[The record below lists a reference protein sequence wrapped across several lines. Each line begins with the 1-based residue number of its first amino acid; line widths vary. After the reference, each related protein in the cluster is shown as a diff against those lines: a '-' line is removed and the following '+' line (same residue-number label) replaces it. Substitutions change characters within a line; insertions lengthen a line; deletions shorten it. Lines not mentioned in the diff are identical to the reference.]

1 MSDPDC
7 LSVMVWSTQGPAD
20 AEGIPGKIKVN
31 VAHEFPTDAVKEVYF
46 FLKQAGTYITPFTDF
61 DELVQHGAAHGDFL
75 DSVAMMMKGI
85 FSPLLS
91 CHTNWAA
98 SVQNEFLSGMNKF
111 MSSLTETFYQ
121 RQHVTVLYV
130 PNEDLTS
137 RPIVDLCAD
146 RELVQ
151 RVESTLIHWTRK
163 IKDVL
168 HSLSSEDVTLPLE
181 EIEFW
186 AQRCEDLSGIGSQL
200 EKDGVIKLVQFLTT
214 AKSPYVRTFDTWA
227 VQIKDG
233 LQQAQSNLKF
243 LELLKG
249 PCTKLESAEPQDCTE
264 ILPGIIDLIRLIQ
277 LHSDYYNSRESIT
290 GLYSKISQSVMMRC
304 HKHIDLAE
312 IFDTDITEAQ
322 RKLKESIACCEG
334 WKEQYHEREHSHRFG
349 NPEVPWGVNHDS
361 VFAQVD
367 AFVGRCRDLLDV
379 CQCVNQFCSKQGT
392 VESDP
397 PTVTGTHAPLIK
409 RGMISIKV
417 SFKAIL
423 SKLKLDAGSNPLF
436 STKWKDAYYAFK
448 TSTMELD
455 IIVQGVIA
463 NAFKNAT
470 QIPTGLEIMEIFA
483 PFSSRDLIRR
493 TLSKCTIELY
503 DSLQHRVSLI
513 KRNFND
519 NRSTVPVRNMSP
531 DWPKFAGAAAWAKC
545 LQVEVQQLIDMYEK
559 AESVLVP
566 DISKGQE
573 LTNAAA
579 LRDAL
584 QEYAA
589 KTYNAWYGGVRGDL
603 ASMLFVPLM
612 RRGANRV
619 LLELNFDRNLLTT
632 YQEIAL
638 FNKLGFEI
646 PQSANEV
653 YMKRED
659 MRLLR
664 EHVLLVLRD
673 YNQIIKLLS
682 PEERDLFRERIRF
695 LDKKIQP
702 GMTKLNWG
710 SPGIKD
716 LYVAESRKHSF
727 SLRETVDSYLTV
739 NQQIARGCHRI
750 SNTQLLNIDSRRT
763 YRNAEFND
771 SQLAARKNGKN
782 QLLRMHSRI
791 IKLMKESYRVFR
803 NDGPDVQHHWARY
816 TVKTDKMIEDSV
828 QVCVKKALIAI
839 TTLINGDG
847 KVEPHAAFRANVVL
861 DQDQVQ
867 LEPSYNSLVHTVMQL
882 ASGMSDVCG
891 DLPRLPA
898 LLARNVRPRP
908 SYRDII
914 DSDEECNKIQQS
926 VHNGLIANEPNIQ
939 VYIQKW
945 VATYEEIWS
954 TPKDRFI
961 ERYAKGNP
969 PLSKFDADISRYDEV
984 ANNAEKEEN
993 IVGVQFLL
1001 LDSQSLKFAIVE
1013 HCRTWR
1019 VKFTTLLNERA
1030 TQDMNDLI
1038 ATLAETT
1045 EKLGK
1050 IPETLDEMCDT
1061 IELLDGTTSNIVQ
1074 LGDKFPPINE
1084 QFDILYKHEVEI
1096 DEEVSGKLDKLPEE
1110 WETFQAF
1117 LQTTA
1122 ENLEVSRKEFKTEL
1136 LRDTDVLTKN
1146 VEIARKEFLKNG
1158 PFGDIGARTALDAL
1172 AGYRDKMK
1180 ELTDRDAE
1188 LSNGLKVF
1196 SIAHPPYKDI
1206 ELTEEDLDF
1215 LDKLWSVA
1223 SEFDE
1228 KFAIWQQTQFA
1239 DINTSELEE
1248 EAGSRLKKIIKLSR
1262 QVKEKDWDMVEAY
1275 KKKISQFK
1283 AIMPLI
1289 LDLKEPA
1296 MRDRH
1301 WKKLMTTVGKDFDPK
1316 GDGFTLG
1323 TMIELKLDEFS
1334 EEVAEISQAANQ
1346 ELKIENKIGEIA
1358 EMWVSAP
1365 TATLVVGEYKTG
1377 GHHVLQGTDDLFAVL
1392 EENQVTLATMKASR
1406 YVKFFHVEV
1415 DGWEKALSM
1424 ILEVVEMLLTVQ
1436 RQWMYLENIF
1446 KGEEISRQLPE
1457 ETKKFNGIDK
1467 GWLDI
1472 MNEVVARPNAKQ
1484 ACHHEGLLKTLTGM
1498 NEMLEQIQKAL
1509 DAYLETKRQVFPRF
1523 YFVSNDDLLEILG
1536 QSRNPAAVQVHL
1548 LKCFDNIKSLEL
1560 QAPVT
1565 KTRSYEAIG
1574 MYSADGEYVH
1584 YMKPV
1589 VLDGP
1594 VEHWLGKVEAEMR
1607 KTLRLL
1613 MGQCRIAQKKT
1624 KRDTWIND
1632 WAGQLVIAIS
1642 QLGWTADTI
1651 KAINGGGKKEKVT
1664 AKKGLKSMRKK
1675 QVSLL
1680 KKLTLAVRSVKNK
1693 VTKKKLVGLITIEVH
1708 SRDVLEKLMKLP
1720 GITTD
1725 AFEWLM
1731 QLRYYWEKTIVNPD
1745 GDTVL
1750 RQTNTLFTYG
1760 YEYLGNSGR
1769 LVITPLTDRCYMTLT
1784 TALHLTRGGSPK
1796 GPAGTGKTETVKDL
1810 GKALGDYVI
1819 VVNCSEGLDYKS
1831 IGRMLSGLA
1840 QTGAWGCF
1848 DEFNRINIE
1857 VLSVVA
1863 QQVLCLLGKQVE
1875 LNPDNEECRL
1885 VFEGIEITV
1894 RWSCGLFITM
1904 NPGYAGR
1911 TELPDNLKSM
1921 FRPISMMVPD
1931 SGMIAEIMLMGVGF
1945 GEAKVLAK
1953 KIFSCYSLCMMQLS
1967 KQFHYDFKLRALVS
1981 IIRNAGGKRARNPE
1995 MPEDEIVVMAC
2006 KDMNVAKM
2014 TADDLPL
2021 FLAIMGDL
2029 FPGIETPDTDYGE
2042 LKTEVISELEAQG
2055 LQTTDFIVAKTLQ
2068 VYETK
2073 TSRHSV
2079 MLVGPSQSGKTT
2091 AYRTLMNA
2099 MASCNK
2105 KDIMGLPKVGIYPI
2119 NPKALDLQELYGEFN
2134 VQTNE
2139 WTDGVLS
2146 SVFRD
2151 ICADDKPDQKW
2162 LVFDGPVDADWIE
2175 SMNSVMDDNKLLTL
2189 INGERISM
2197 PDQVSLLFECQDLAV
2212 ASPATV
2218 SRAGFVYFDVNEMGW
2233 RPYFNSWCD
2242 RQTDKNLIAVLK
2254 ELFERFVDKTLE
2266 YISRNC
2272 TELVHCTAI
2281 NKVVTLCILL
2291 EGLLVNGTSVTP
2303 GGKGEDFEKE
2313 VSRWFLFCLLWSV
2326 GGTVNEIGRKKMDNF
2341 IRELEGAFPP
2351 KDTVYEYFV
2360 DTKTNNWAHWE
2371 SKLSAAWSFPPTMP
2385 FYKILVPTVDTLR
2398 YDYVLSSLLKSEQPA
2413 LVVGPVGTGKTQLT
2427 QSVIDKLDKSKWSQ
2441 LNINMSSQTT
2451 SNNVQEII
2459 EGVVEKRTKGVYVP
2473 FQNKKLMCFVDDMN
2487 MPMKQEYGDQP
2498 PLELL
2503 QQWMEYGVW
2512 YDREKQVVKEIRGMY
2527 MVGAMG
2533 PPGGGRTEISM
2544 RLQSRFSTI
2553 NMTFPGDATL
2563 KRIFGTIISQRLQN
2577 FNETVKTLGESVTV
2591 ATLDI
2596 YKGISSTMLPTPAKI
2611 HYLFNLRDI
2620 SKVFQGMYRTHKD
2633 HHDTP
2638 DILQRLWVHE
2648 CFRVFGDRL
2657 VGEADHIEFSNMI
2670 EKVLHARFDVTF
2682 GTLCPGKESPVFA
2695 DFLKEGAEVGVFED
2709 AVDEEELRHVMVNK
2723 LEEYNS
2729 EGTNVTMDLVLFR
2742 YCLEHICRISRVI
2755 ALERG
2760 NMMLIGVG
2768 GSGRQSVA
2776 RLASSIQDY
2785 KIFMI
2790 EVTKTYRLVDFRE
2803 DLKRLYRLAGVQNE
2817 ATTFLFNDTQVVDE
2831 AMLEDVNNVLT
2842 SGVVPNLFAADELE
2856 EVHNDLTPFAKKEGI
2871 DVDEPGVLDKFLI
2884 DRVRNNLHIVLCM
2897 SPVGEAFRNRLRMYP
2912 GLVNCTT
2919 IDYFT
2924 AWPDDALM
2932 AVAEKYMDDVNLDI
2946 PMPGEVTDAEGDEV
2960 DDRNVT
2966 EDIDHDKMKE
2976 EWALK
2981 LKLGIS
2987 KTFATIHSSVVKKS
3001 AAMLEEIRRH
3011 NYVTPIN
3018 YLELVSGYKLLLAE
3032 KRAELGD
3039 KADKLSNG
3047 LDKIDDTR
3055 VKVEAMGKELEVTQV
3070 EVAAFQKECDEYLVV
3085 IVQQKKEA
3093 DDQKKAVAARSAK
3106 ISVEAAATKEM
3117 AAAAQSDL
3125 DEAMPALAAAVS
3137 ALDSLNKGDITEIK
3151 SYNKPPP
3158 LVALV
3163 MEGVQVLRKGKL
3175 DWANAKKSLGEGDFI
3190 KQLKEFDKDHIS
3202 ESTRKKL
3209 LKYIQ
3214 NPDFMPDVVA
3224 KVSGAGKSLCMWVR
3238 AMEVYARVFKVVGPK
3253 REALAEATASLASK
3267 MAALAS
3273 AEAKL
3278 AEVTAKV
3285 EKLQSDFQAKLKTKD
3300 DLAAKAAATAL
3311 KLERAK
3317 MLVEGLGGE
3326 RVRWAKT
3333 VKTLRA
3339 NIILLVGDCLMGAG
3353 FLSYMGPFISEY
3365 REALLVTWATSVK
3378 DAEIPHTTGFDMSNF
3393 LAKPTDVRFWNIQ
3406 GLPSDQFSTENG
3418 VIVTRGRRWP
3428 LMIDPQGQANKWIK
3442 TMERKRGLK
3451 VVDLQMPDYL
3461 RTLENAIQYG
3471 TPVLMQN
3478 VGEELDPSLEPILN
3492 KAFVKRGGALML
3504 KLADKEIEFNPEFK
3518 FYITTKMSNPIY
3530 GPDISTKVTVCNFAV
3545 VLKGLEAQM
3554 LGQVVR
3560 RERLDLEQQKDEL
3573 VLNIAA
3579 GKSKLDELEDRILF
3593 LLANAKGSLLDDP
3606 ELLDTLNSSK
3616 ITSTEVNEQL
3626 TIAVTTEKEIDEAR
3640 EGYRVAAKRAAIL
3653 FFVLN
3658 DMEDIDPMYQF
3669 ALDAYKQLY
3678 DLSISK
3684 SLKSNQLDTRIQNI
3698 NEYHTYA
3705 VYGSTCRG
3713 LFEKDKLLFSFH
3725 LNAKIFEAAS
3735 KINMQEYNFFL
3746 RGGVVLDRTKQ
3757 VPNPAPKWIE
3767 AMAWDNVTE
3776 MDSNLS
3782 KFASLV
3788 DSFEAD
3794 HRAWHSWF
3802 TSACPETTDLPGEW
3816 QNSCNELQRMLII
3829 RALRMDRVAIVV
3841 TTFIKNNLGERF
3853 TEPPPLDVA
3862 QVVGDSVATQP
3873 LIFVLSTGVDPTKNL
3888 LDLAAKRGM
3897 GDRMKTLSLGQGQAP
3912 IAEAMIELARKEGHW
3927 VFLANCHLSLSW
3939 MPRLAKVVET
3949 METDA
3954 PHPDF
3959 RLWLSSSPTPEF
3971 PISIL
3976 QAGIKMTTEPP
3987 KGIRANM
3994 KRLYTSLTEDQFE
4007 ACDATVKYKKLLL
4020 GLAFFHSVIIERRKF
4035 QMLGWNVIYPFNDS
4049 DFIICESLL
4058 SLYLEEYD
4066 NTPWD
4071 ALKYLI
4077 SAVMYGGHV
4086 TDDFDRRLILVYIAD
4101 LFCEDALTEG
4111 YLLSDSPAYATQPH
4125 GDMQSYVD
4133 YLGQLPSVDPPGA
4146 FGQHPN
4152 ADISSMIREASD
4164 MLGTLVGLQAI
4175 VVGGEGQSDEER
4187 VGDMAADIE
4196 EKVPLPIDLEGT
4208 KKQMKGDES
4217 PLNVVLFQEI
4227 ERYNVLLIQ
4236 IKEAVIDVQKGIKG
4250 TVVMSSELEETYDCM
4265 LNSIVPPSWKKI
4277 YPSMK
4282 PLAAWVLDLIDRI
4295 AMFSEWATTHRP
4307 PVIFWMSAFSF
4318 PTGFLTAVLQS
4329 AARSNNVA
4337 IDSLGWDFTVQTL
4350 DDVNIVE
4357 PPRDGAYIRGIFL
4370 EGAGWDK
4377 KNVCLVEAPP
4387 MQLTTSMPT
4396 ILFKPIE
4403 VIKTKAKKGSFA
4415 APLYYYPNR
4424 AGEGGAVA
4432 WSFVIAVDI
4441 KAGEHTSD
4449 HWTKRGTALLM
4460 SLDR

>member
-1 MSDPDC
+1 MSDPEC
-7 LSVMVWSTQGPAD
+7 LSVMTWTSAGGND
-20 AEGIPGKIKVN
+20 EEGNPGAAVVN
-31 VAHEFPTDAVKEVYF
+31 VAHAFPKVPIKEVYF
-46 FLKQAGTYITPFTDF
+46 FLKQTGSYITPFTDF
-61 DELVQHGAAHGDFL
+61 DEIVQHGAAHGDFL

-85 FSPLLS
+85 YSPLLS

-111 MSSLTETFYQ
+111 MSSLTETFYH

-137 RPIVDLCAD
+137 RSIKELCAD

-168 HSLSSEDVTLPLE
+168 RSLTSQDVTLPLE

-186 AQRCEDLSGIGSQL
+186 VQRCDDLSGIGSQL
-200 EKDGVIKLVQFLTT
+200 GKDGVKMLVNFLTT
-214 AKSPYVRTFDTWA
+214 AKSPYVRTFETWA
-227 VQIKDG
+227 VQITEG
-233 LQQAQSNLKF
+233 LQQAESNLKF

-249 PCTKLESAEPQDCTE
+249 PCTKLAEAEPQDCAD

-277 LHSDYYNSRESIT
+277 LHSEFYHGRETIT
-290 GLYSKISQSVMMRC
+290 GLYAKVSQSVMMRC
-304 HKHIDLAE
+304 HNHIDLAE
-312 IFDTDITEAQ
+312 IFDTDVTEAR
-322 RKLKESIACCEG
+322 RKLKESIACCVA
-334 WKEQYHEREHSHRFG
+334 WKDQYAEREYAHRFG
-349 NPEVPWGVNHDS
+349 NSEVPWGVNHDS

-367 AFVGRCRDLLDV
+367 AFVHRCRDLLDV
-379 CQCVNQFCSKQGT
+379 CLCVNQFCSKKGT

-417 SFKAIL
+417 SFKVIL
-423 SKLKLDAGSNPLF
+423 SKLKVDAGLNPLF
-436 STKWKDAYYAFK
+436 NRQWKDAYQNFK
-448 TSTMELD
+448 VSTQELD
-455 IIVQGVIA
+455 VIVQGVIA
-463 NAFKNAT
+463 TAFKNAT
-470 QIPTGLEIMEIFA
+470 QIPTGLEIMQIFE

-503 DSLQHRVSLI
+503 DSLQHKVSLI
-513 KRNFND
+513 KRIFND
-519 NRSTVPVRNMSP
+519 NRNTVPVRNMSP
-531 DWPKFAGAAAWAKC
+531 DWPKYAGAAAWAKC
-545 LQVEVQQLIDMYEK
+545 LQVEVEQLIAMYEK
-559 AESVLVP
+559 AQPVLVP
-566 DISKGQE
+566 NISDGSEIK
-573 LTNAAA
+573 NAES

-612 RRGANRV
+612 RRGASRV
-619 LLELNFDRNLLTT
+619 LLELNFDRTLLST

-638 FNKLGFEI
+638 FHKLGFEI

-702 GMTKLNWG
+702 GLTKLTWA

-727 SLRETVDSYLTV
+727 SLRETVDSYLGV
-739 NQQIARGCHRI
+739 NRQIARSCHRI
-750 SNTQLLNIDSRRT
+750 SNAQLLNIDGRRT
-763 YRNAEFND
+763 YRNAEFSE
-771 SQLAARKNGKN
+771 SQDVAQKEGKN
-782 QLLRMHSRI
+782 QLQGMHSRI
-791 IKLMKESYRVFR
+791 VKLMKESYRVFR

-816 TVKTDKMIEDSV
+816 TVKTDTMIEESIK
-828 QVCVKKALIAI
+828 VCVKKALTAIA
-839 TTLINGDG
+839 TLINGDG

-861 DQDQVQ
+861 DQDQVE
-867 LEPSYNSLVHTVMQL
+867 LEPSYNSLVHSVMQL
-882 ASGMSDVCG
+882 ASGMSGVCG

-914 DSDEECNKIQQS
+914 DSDDECNKIQQG
-926 VHNGLIANEPNIQ
+926 VHNGLVGNEPNIQ

-945 VATYEEIWS
+945 AETYESIWS
-954 TPKDRFI
+954 TPKDPFI
-961 ERYAKGNP
+961 KRYAAADP
-969 PLSKFDADISRYDEV
+969 PLSKFDGDISRYDEV

-993 IVGVQFLL
+993 LVGVQFLL

-1030 TQDMNDLI
+1030 TADMVDLR
-1038 ATLAETT
+1038 ALLAETT

-1050 IPETLDEMCDT
+1050 VPETLNEMCDT
-1061 IELLDGTTSNIVQ
+1061 IELLDGTTANLQQ
-1074 LGDKFPPINE
+1074 LGEKFAPINE

-1096 DEEVSGKLDKLPEE
+1096 DEEVSNKLDRLPEE
-1110 WETFQAF
+1110 WATFQTF
-1117 LQTTA
+1117 LESTA
-1122 ENLEVSRKEFKTEL
+1122 ESLEQSRKEFKNEL
-1136 LRDTDVLTKN
+1136 LKDTDVLSKN
-1146 VEIARKEFLKNG
+1146 VEAARKDFVQNG
-1158 PFGDIGARTALDAL
+1158 PFGDIGAHNALDAL
-1172 AGYRDKMK
+1172 AGYRVKIK

-1215 LDKLWSVA
+1215 LDKVWGVA
-1223 SEFDE
+1223 SEFDK
-1228 KFAIWQQTQFA
+1228 KFGIWQQTQFA
-1239 DINTSELEE
+1239 DVNTAELEE
-1248 EAGSRLKKIIKLSR
+1248 EAGSRLKKIIKLQR
-1262 QVKEKDWDMVEAY
+1262 QVKDKDWDMVEAY
-1275 KKKISQFK
+1275 KKKISSFK

-1301 WKKLMTTVGKDFDPK
+1301 WKKLMDTVGKEFDPESK
-1316 GDGFTLG
+1316 EFTLG
-1323 TMIELKLDEFS
+1323 VMIDLKLDEFS
-1334 EEVAEISQAANQ
+1334 EEVSEISQAANQ
-1346 ELKIENKIGEIA
+1346 ELKIEKKIEEIA
-1358 EMWVSAP
+1358 EMWISAP
-1365 TATLVVGEYKTG
+1365 TATLEIGDYKTG

-1406 YVKFFHVEV
+1406 YVKVFAVEV
-1415 DGWEKALSM
+1415 DTWEKALSM
-1424 ILEVVEMLLTVQ
+1424 ILEVVEMILTVQ

-1457 ETKKFNGIDK
+1457 ETKRFQGIDK
-1467 GWLDI
+1467 NWLEL
-1472 MNEVVARPNAKQ
+1472 MNEIVTNPNANQ
-1484 ACHHEGLLKTLTGM
+1484 ACHRDGLLKLLTGM
-1498 NEMLEQIQKAL
+1498 NETLEQIQKAL

-1560 QAPVT
+1560 QAPIS

-1574 MYSADGEYVH
+1574 MYSSDGEYVH

-1607 KTLRLL
+1607 TTLRAL
-1613 MGQCRIAQKKT
+1613 MGQCRIAHKKT
-1624 KRDTWIND
+1624 KRDKWIND

-1875 LNPDNEECRL
+1875 LNPDNESCRL
-1885 VFEGIEITV
+1885 VFEGIEITL

-1945 GEAKVLAK
+1945 GQAKLLAK

-1981 IIRNAGGKRARNPE
+1981 IIRNAGAKRARNPE

-2042 LKTEVISELEAQG
+2042 LKTQVIAELEEQG
-2055 LQTTDFIVAKTLQ
+2055 LQSTDFIVTKTLQ

-2091 AYRTLMNA
+2091 AYKTLMKA
-2099 MASCNK
+2099 MTSCNK
-2105 KDIMGLPKVGIYPI
+2105 KDILGLPKVGIYPI
-2119 NPKALDLQELYGEFN
+2119 NPKALNLQELYGEFN

-2242 RQTDKNLIAVLK
+2242 RQNDKNLVGALK
-2254 ELFERFVDKTLE
+2254 ELFERFVDKTLD

-2272 TELVHCTAI
+2272 TELVHCTDI
-2281 NKVVTLCILL
+2281 NKVVTLCVLL
-2291 EGLLVNGTSVTP
+2291 EGLLVKGNSVTP
-2303 GGKGEDFEKE
+2303 GGKGEEYEKE
-2313 VSRWFLFCLLWSV
+2313 VSRWFLFCLIWSV
-2326 GGTVNEIGRKKMDNF
+2326 CGTVNEVGRKKIDNF

-2371 SKLSAAWSFPPTMP
+2371 AKLSSAWSFPATMP

-2427 QSVIDKLDKSKWSQ
+2427 QSVIDKLDKEKWSQ
-2441 LNINMSSQTT
+2441 LIINMSSQTT

-2459 EGVVEKRTKGVYVP
+2459 EGVVEKRTKGVFVP
-2473 FQNKKLMCFVDDMN
+2473 LGNKKLMCFVDDMN

-2512 YDREKQVVKEIRGMY
+2512 YDREKQVVKEVRGMY

-2553 NMTFPGDATL
+2553 NMTFPGDSTL

-2577 FNETVKTLGESVTV
+2577 FNETVKPLGESVTV

-2596 YKGISSTMLPTPAKI
+2596 YNSVSATMLPTPAKI

-2620 SKVFQGMYRTHKD
+2620 SKVFQGMYRAHKD

-2638 DILQRLWVHE
+2638 ELLQRLWVHE

-2657 VGEADHIEFSNMI
+2657 VGVPDNTEFSNMI
-2670 EKVLHARFDVTF
+2670 EKVLHARFDVSF

-2695 DFLKEGAEVGVFED
+2695 DFLNEGRDIPVYED
-2709 AVDEEELRHVMVNK
+2709 AVEEEELRHVMVNK
-2723 LEEYNS
+2723 LEDYNES
-2729 EGTNVTMDLVLFR
+2729 GYVAMDLVLFR

-2803 DLKRLYRLAGVQNE
+2803 DLKRLYRQAGVENKP
-2817 ATTFLFNDTQVVDE
+2817 TTFLFNDTQVVDE

-2842 SGVVPNLFAADELE
+2842 SGVVPNLFAPDELE
-2856 EVHNDLTPFAKKEGI
+2856 EVHNDLGPLAKKEGVDI
-2871 DVDEPGVLDKFLI
+2871 DEPGILDKFLI
-2884 DRVRNNLHIVLCM
+2884 DRVRNNLHIILCM

-2932 AVAEKYMDDVNLDI
+2932 AVAEKFMDDVNLDV
-2946 PMPGEVTDAEGDEV
+2946 PMPGETVDDEGGEV
-2960 DDRNVT
+2960 EDRNVT
-2966 EDIDHDKMKE
+2966 EDIDHE
-2976 EWALK
+2976 EAREAWK
-2981 LKLGIS
+2981 QSLKLGIS

-3001 AAMLEEIRRH
+3001 EAMLEEIGRH

-3032 KRAELGD
+3032 KRTELGD
-3039 KADKLSNG
+3039 SADKLSNG
-3047 LDKIDDTR
+3047 LDKIDDTS
-3055 VKVEAMGKELEVTQV
+3055 VKVAAMGKELEVTQV
-3070 EVAAFQKECDEYLVV
+3070 EVAEFQKECDEYLVV

-3093 DDQKKAVAARSAK
+3093 DDQQKAVGARKEK
-3106 ISVEAAATKEM
+3106 IGVEAAATMEM
-3117 AAAAQSDL
+3117 AANAQHDL
-3125 DEAMPALAAAVS
+3125 DEAMPALAAAIG

-3163 MEGVQVLRKGKL
+3163 MEGVQVLRKGKT
-3175 DWANAKKSLGEGDFI
+3175 DWASAKKALGEGDFI

-3202 ESTRKKL
+3202 EATRKKL
-3209 LKYIQ
+3209 GKYIA
-3214 NPDFMPDVVA
+3214 NPDFQPDVVA

-3238 AMEVYARVFKVVGPK
+3238 AMEVYARVFRVVGPK
-3253 REALAEATASLASK
+3253 REALAEATAALASK
-3267 MAALAS
+3267 QAALAS

-3278 AEVTAKV
+3278 QEVTAKV

-3300 DLAAKAAATAL
+3300 ELAAKAAATAL

-3326 RVRWAKT
+3326 RVRWAAT

-3353 FLSYMGPFISEY
+3353 FLSYMGPFVSDY
-3365 REALLVTWATSVK
+3365 RSVLLATWAKAVK
-3378 DAEIPHTTGFDMSNF
+3378 DAEIPHTVGFDMSNF
-3393 LAKPTDVRFWNIQ
+3393 LARPTDVRFWNIQ

-3428 LMIDPQGQANKWIK
+3428 LMIDPQGQAIKWIK
-3442 TMERKRGLK
+3442 NMERKRGLK

-3492 KAFVKRGGALML
+3492 KAFVKRGGRLML
-3504 KLADKEIEFNPEFK
+3504 KLADKEVEFNPEFK
-3518 FYITTKMSNPIY
+3518 FYITTKMSNPTY

-3573 VLNIAA
+3573 VLNIAS
-3579 GKSKLDELEDRILF
+3579 GKKKIGELEDRILF

-3606 ELLDTLNSSK
+3606 QLLDTLNSSK

-3626 TIAVTTEKEIDEAR
+3626 AVAVTTEKEIDEAR

-3658 DMEDIDPMYQF
+3658 DIEAIDPMYQF

-3678 DLSISK
+3678 DLSIKK
-3684 SLKSNQLDTRIQNI
+3684 SLKSNQLETRIQNI

-3705 VYGSTCRG
+3705 VYANTCAG

-3746 RGGVVLDRTKQ
+3746 RGGVVLDRSKQ
-3757 VPNPAPKWIE
+3757 TPNPAPAWISE
-3767 AMAWDNVTE
+3767 MAWDNITE
-3776 MDSNLS
+3776 MNSNLS
-3782 KFASLV
+3782 KFAPLV
-3788 DSFEAD
+3788 DSFETD

-3802 TSACPETTDLPGEW
+3802 TSACPEKTDLPGEW

-3829 RALRMDRVAIVV
+3829 RALRMDRVGIVV
-3841 TTFIKNNLGERF
+3841 TTFIKNNLGEKF
-3853 TEPPPLDVA
+3853 TEPPPLDVG
-3862 QVVGDSVATQP
+3862 QVVNDSIATQP

-3888 LDLAAKRGM
+3888 LDLAEKRGM

-3912 IAEAMIELARKEGHW
+3912 IAEELIKVARKEGQW

-3939 MPRLAKVVET
+3939 MPRLAKIVET

-3954 PHPDF
+3954 PHKDF

-4007 ACDATVKYKKLLL
+4007 ACNATVKYKKLLL
-4020 GLAFFHSVIIERRKF
+4020 GLAFFHSIIIERRKF

-4049 DFIICESLL
+4049 DFIICEALL
-4058 SLYLEEYD
+4058 SLYLEEYE

-4071 ALKYLI
+4071 AMKYLI
-4077 SAVMYGGHV
+4077 SGVMYGGHV

-4101 LFCEDALTEG
+4101 LFCEDALTDG
-4111 YLLSDSPAYATQPH
+4111 YQLSDSPAYATQPH
-4125 GDMQSYVD
+4125 GDMQSYLD
-4133 YLGQLPSVDPPGA
+4133 YLGQLPAIDPPGA

-4164 MLGTLVGLQAI
+4164 TLGTLVGLQA
-4175 VVGGEGQSDEER
+4175 VVAGGEGQSDEER
-4187 VGDMAADIE
+4187 VGDMAADIQ
-4196 EKVPLPIDLEGT
+4196 EKVPAPIDLEGT
-4208 KKQMKGDES
+4208 KRMMKGDES

-4250 TVVMSSELEETYDCM
+4250 TVVMSAELEETFQCM

-4282 PLAAWVLDLIDRI
+4282 PLAAWVIDLIERI

-4357 PPRDGAYIRGIFL
+4357 PPRDGAFIRGIFL

-4387 MQLTTSMPT
+4387 MQLTATMPT

-4432 WSFVIAVDI
+4432 WSFVIAVDL
-4441 KAGEHTSD
+4441 KAGEYSQD
-4449 HWTKRGTALLM
+4449 HWVKRGTALLM